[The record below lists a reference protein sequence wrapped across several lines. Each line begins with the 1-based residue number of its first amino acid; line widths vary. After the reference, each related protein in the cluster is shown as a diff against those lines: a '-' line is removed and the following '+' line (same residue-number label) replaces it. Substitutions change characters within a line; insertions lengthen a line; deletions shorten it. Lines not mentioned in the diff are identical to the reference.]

1 MPAQV
6 SRLHPSRWPL
16 AVWTLA
22 SVGMAFLRVDYTLA
36 GSFSFAP
43 AMALLSGTW
52 LGSRRGALVQI
63 LATAVLIPT
72 AIFSTGTTNPDE
84 WGFRGGLVVSA
95 ALAGVIASPDGNGAH
110 PLRAVRLTVFGV
122 AGATAALVVVF
133 VPQVPSGNIGILFLL
148 TFLLAPVFAIFYA
161 YKMVPEPGRVV
172 GYFFC
177 LLPYYAAGF
186 AGLAL
191 LATWSP
197 AAAAVAGIAGGGR
210 DIVFHAYFS
219 HLPGEL
225 MSLGVIAYLVCAID
239 REDAADEPLV
249 IAASR

>member
-1 MPAQV
+1 
-6 SRLHPSRWPL
+6 
-16 AVWTLA
+16 
-22 SVGMAFLRVDYTLA
+22 MAFLSVDYALA

-63 LATAVLIPT
+63 LATAVWIPAT
-72 AIFSTGTTNPDE
+72 IFSTGSANPGE
-84 WGFRGGLVVSA
+84 WGFRVGLVVSA
-95 ALAGVIASPDGNGAH
+95 ALAGVIASPNGNGAR
-110 PLRAVRLTVFGV
+110 PQRAVRLTVFGV
-122 AGATAALVVVF
+122 AGATAALVMIF
-133 VPQVPSGNIGILFLL
+133 VPQLPRGPMGVAFLL

-177 LLPYYAAGF
+177 LLPYYGAGV

-197 AAAAVAGIAGGGR
+197 NAAAIAGIADGWR
-210 DIVFHAYFS
+210 DIVFRAYFS

-225 MSLGVIAYLVCAID
+225 MSLVVIAYLVCAID
-239 REDAADEPLV
+239 REGADDEPLA
-249 IAASR
+249 IHTAR

>member
-1 MPAQV
+1 M
-6 SRLHPSRWPL
+6 
-16 AVWTLA
+16 WTLA
-22 SVGMAFLRVDYTLA
+22 SLGMAFLSVDYALA

-63 LATAVLIPT
+63 LATAVWIPA
-72 AIFSTGTTNPDE
+72 AIFFTGSANPGE
-84 WGFRGGLVVSA
+84 WGFRIGLVVSA

-110 PLRAVRLTVFGV
+110 PQRAVRLTVFGI
-122 AGATAALVVVF
+122 GGTSAALVMVF
-133 VPQVPSGNIGILFLL
+133 VPQLPRGSMGVVFLL
-148 TFLLAPVFAIFYA
+148 TFLLAPVFAIYYA

-177 LLPYYAAGF
+177 LLPYYGAGG

-197 AAAAVAGIAGGGR
+197 NVAAVARISDGWR
-210 DIVFHAYFS
+210 DIVFRAYFS

-225 MSLGVIAYLVCAID
+225 MSLVVIAYLVCAID
-239 REDAADEPLV
+239 HAGADDEPLA
-249 IAASR
+249 IRAAR